1 MTYTN
6 ARQPGARSIRPAAAT
21 HLFAVGQAVRLRGS
35 FGTFSKTAEIYHITG
50 TLPPRGDSPQY
61 RIRSDGERHERV
73 TTQDSLEPAVRPSQ
87 FSEGATL
94 IERTFGHGQ
103 GTETQQSRDQEAEA
117 GKGVAQA

>member
-1 MTYTN
+1 MTYAS
-6 ARQPGARSIRPAAAT
+6 ARQSGVHPIRPVAAT
-21 HLFAVGQAVRLRGS
+21 HLFAVGQAVHLRGN
-35 FGTFSKTAEIYHITG
+35 FGTFPKTSEVYYITG

-73 TTQDSLEPAVRPSQ
+73 TTQDSLEPARASQ

-103 GTETQQSRDQEAEA
+103 GTETQQSRNQEAEA
-117 GKGVAQA
+117 GKGAAQA